1 MESLSVPTNRDGARG
16 HRWVGMAPGRLLTL
30 ADGIFAIAMTLLV
43 LDLRL
48 PDASAGELATRLASL
63 IPRFGT
69 FVVSFVVL
77 GVFWFAHHQ
86 TFHFVVRVNRTLV
99 WLSILFFLG
108 VALIPFVASV
118 LGANYDNPIA
128 LTLYGSVI
136 GLLTVVGYVIWW
148 YLTGDRGLVVGG
160 LDPDLVR
167 KVSRW
172 IAVGPSVA
180 LVAIVLAFVNPLISL
195 LIYLA
200 LPVLFIAFNPVD
212 SYFERLREDEA

>member
-1 MESLSVPTNRDGARG
+1 
-16 HRWVGMAPGRLLTL
+16 MAPGRLLTL
-30 ADGIFAIAMTLLV
+30 ADRIFAIAMTLLV

-48 PDASAGELATRLASL
+48 PDTPVGDLAARLKSL
-63 IPRFGT
+63 FPRFGT

-128 LTLYGSVI
+128 L
-136 GLLTVVGYVIWW
+136 
-148 YLTGDRGLVVGG
+148 
-160 LDPDLVR
+160 
-167 KVSRW
+167 
-172 IAVGPSVA
+172 
-180 LVAIVLAFVNPLISL
+180 AFVNPLISL

-212 SYFERLREDEA
+212 SYFERLREDEV

>member
-1 MESLSVPTNRDGARG
+1 MEREG
-16 HRWVGMAPGRLLTL
+16 HRRVGMAPGRLLTL

-48 PDASAGELATRLASL
+48 PETPGVDLATRLGSL

-99 WLSILFFLG
+99 WLSVLFFMG

-118 LGANYDNPIA
+118 LGANYNDPIA
-128 LTLYGSVI
+128 LTLYGGVI
-136 GLLTVVGYVIWW
+136 GLLTVLGYVVWW
-148 YLTGDRGLVVGG
+148 YLTGERGLVVGG

-167 KVSRW
+167 KVRQW
-172 IAVGPSVA
+172 IAVGPSIA

-195 LIYLA
+195 LIYLV

-212 SYFERLREDEA
+212 SYFERLREGEA

>member
-1 MESLSVPTNRDGARG
+1 MEQEG

-48 PDASAGELATRLASL
+48 PETPGVDLATRLGSL

-99 WLSILFFLG
+99 WLSVLFFMG

-118 LGANYDNPIA
+118 LGANYNDPIA
-128 LTLYGSVI
+128 LTLYGGVI
-136 GLLTVVGYVIWW
+136 GLLTVLGYVVWW

-167 KVSRW
+167 KVSQW
-172 IAVGPSVA
+172 IAVGPSIA
-180 LVAIVLAFVNPLISL
+180 LVAVVLAFVNPLISL
-195 LIYLA
+195 LIYLV

>member
-1 MESLSVPTNRDGARG
+1 MGREREGP
-16 HRWVGMAPGRLLTL
+16 RWGGMAPGRLLTL
-30 ADGIFAIAMTLLV
+30 ADGIFAIAMPLLV

-48 PDASAGELATRLASL
+48 PDASAGELATRLWSL

-69 FVVSFVVL
+69 FVISFVVL

-99 WLSILFFLG
+99 WLSVLFFMG

-118 LGANYDNPIA
+118 LGANYNDPIA
-128 LTLYGSVI
+128 LTLYGGVI
-136 GLLTVVGYVIWW
+136 GLLTVLGYVVWW

-160 LDPDLVR
+160 LDPVPVR
-167 KVSRW
+167 KVSQW
-172 IAVGPSVA
+172 IAAAPSIA
-180 LVAIVLAFVNPLISL
+180 LVAVVLAFVNPLISL
-195 LIYLA
+195 LIYLV

>member
-1 MESLSVPTNRDGARG
+1 
-16 HRWVGMAPGRLLTL
+16 MAPGRLLTL

-48 PDASAGELATRLASL
+48 PDTPVGDLAARLKSL
-63 IPRFGT
+63 FPRFGT

-128 LTLYGSVI
+128 LALYGTVI

-148 YLTGDRGLVVGG
+148 YLTGDHGLVVEG

-172 IAVGPSVA
+172 IAVGPSIA

-212 SYFERLREDEA
+212 SYFERLREDEV

>member
-1 MESLSVPTNRDGARG
+1 MEREG
-16 HRWVGMAPGRLLTL
+16 HRRVGMAPGRLLTL

-48 PDASAGELATRLASL
+48 PETPGVDLATRLGSL

-99 WLSILFFLG
+99 WLSVLFFMG

-118 LGANYDNPIA
+118 LGANYNDPIA
-128 LTLYGSVI
+128 LTLYGGVI
-136 GLLTVVGYVIWW
+136 GLLTVLGYVVRW
-148 YLTGDRGLVVGG
+148 YLTGERGLVVGG

-167 KVSRW
+167 KVSQW
-172 IAVGPSVA
+172 IAVGPSIA

-195 LIYLA
+195 LIYLV

-212 SYFERLREDEA
+212 SYFERLREGEA

>member
-1 MESLSVPTNRDGARG
+1 MEREG
-16 HRWVGMAPGRLLTL
+16 HRRVGMAPGRLLTL

-48 PDASAGELATRLASL
+48 PETPGVDLATRLGSL

-99 WLSILFFLG
+99 WLSVLFFMG

-118 LGANYDNPIA
+118 LGANYDDPIA
-128 LTLYGSVI
+128 LTLYGGVI
-136 GLLTVVGYVIWW
+136 GLLTVLGYVVWW
-148 YLTGDRGLVVGG
+148 YLTGERGLVVGG

-167 KVSRW
+167 KVSQW
-172 IAVGPSVA
+172 IAVGPSIA
-180 LVAIVLAFVNPLISL
+180 LVAIVLAFVNSLISL
-195 LIYLA
+195 LIYLV

-212 SYFERLREDEA
+212 SYFERLREGEA

>member
-1 MESLSVPTNRDGARG
+1 MEPEG
-16 HRWVGMAPGRLLTL
+16 HRGVGMAPGRLLTL

-48 PDASAGELATRLASL
+48 PDMTSTGAVDLLSRLATLTS
-63 IPRFGT
+63 RFGT
-69 FVVSFVVL
+69 FVISFVVL

-99 WLSILFFLG
+99 WLSVLFFMG

-118 LGANYDNPIA
+118 LGANPTDPIA
-128 LTLYGSVI
+128 LTLYGGVI
-136 GLLTVVGYVIWW
+136 GLLTVLGYVVWW
-148 YLTGDRGLVVGG
+148 YLTGDHGLVVRG
-160 LDPDLVR
+160 LDPTLVR
-167 KVSRW
+167 KVRQW
-172 IAVGPSVA
+172 IAVGPAIA
-180 LVAIVLAFVNPLISL
+180 LVAIILAFVNPILSF

-212 SYFERLREDEA
+212 SYFERLREGEM

>member
-1 MESLSVPTNRDGARG
+1 MEREG
-16 HRWVGMAPGRLLTL
+16 HRRVGMAPGRLLTL

-48 PDASAGELATRLASL
+48 PETPGVDLATRLGSL

-99 WLSILFFLG
+99 WLSVLFFMG

-118 LGANYDNPIA
+118 LGANYDDPIA
-128 LTLYGSVI
+128 LTLYGGVI
-136 GLLTVVGYVIWW
+136 GLLTVLGYVVWW
-148 YLTGDRGLVVGG
+148 YLTGERGLVVGG

-167 KVSRW
+167 KVSQW
-172 IAVGPSVA
+172 IAVGPSIA
-180 LVAIVLAFVNPLISL
+180 LAAIVLAFVNPLISL
-195 LIYLA
+195 LIYLV

-212 SYFERLREDEA
+212 SYFERLREGEA

>member
-1 MESLSVPTNRDGARG
+1 MEPVTKPSVGRP
-16 HRWVGMAPGRLLTL
+16 PGRLLTL
-30 ADGIFAIAMTLLV
+30 ADGIFAISMTILV

-48 PDASAGELATRLASL
+48 PDTPADLAARLNAIL
-63 IPRFGT
+63 GRFAA
-69 FVVSFVVL
+69 FAVSFVVL

-108 VALIPFVASV
+108 VALIPVVASV

-148 YLTGDRGLVVGG
+148 YLTGDRGLVVG
-160 LDPDLVR
+160 
-167 KVSRW
+167 
-172 IAVGPSVA
+172 
-180 LVAIVLAFVNPLISL
+180 
-195 LIYLA
+195 
-200 LPVLFIAFNPVD
+200 
-212 SYFERLREDEA
+212 

>member
-1 MESLSVPTNRDGARG
+1 MEREG
-16 HRWVGMAPGRLLTL
+16 HRRVGMAPGRLLTL

-48 PDASAGELATRLASL
+48 PETPGVDLATRLGSL

-99 WLSILFFLG
+99 WLSVLFFMG

-118 LGANYDNPIA
+118 LGANYDDPIA
-128 LTLYGSVI
+128 LTLYGGVI
-136 GLLTVVGYVIWW
+136 GLLTVLGYVVWW
-148 YLTGDRGLVVGG
+148 YLTGERGLVVGG

-167 KVSRW
+167 KVSQW
-172 IAVGPSVA
+172 IAVGPSIA

-195 LIYLA
+195 LIYLV

-212 SYFERLREDEA
+212 SYFERLREGEA